1 MLVRVRTGRETRR
14 AEREARKEARRRER
28 EARGAELPRPTAAG
42 EIEAPTVDIAPKDP
56 ILVYFQGASGPV
68 DLDKLDMD
76 SPGLEA
82 LREAGIKLVVPLVSQ
97 GELIGLLNLGA
108 RLSEQEYSTDDRKLL
123 ENLAAQAAPAV
134 RVAQLV
140 RQQQAEARERQR
152 MEQELQVAKL
162 IQQNFLPKE
171 LPQLPGWQVEAYY
184 RPAREVGGDF
194 YDFIELPEGQV
205 GIVVG
210 DVTDKG
216 VPAAMVMAATR
227 SVVRA
232 AATRLVAPGAV
243 LERVNE
249 LLQPDMPPNMFV
261 TCLYGVLD
269 PASGRLRF
277 ANAGHNLPYLRTG
290 EGVAELRATGMPLGL
305 MPGMTYEENEA
316 VIGGAATILLHSDGL
331 AEAHDPE
338 GNMFGFPRLAGLI
351 EEHPG
356 GPALIDELLSDLDRF
371 TGEGWEQE
379 DDVTLVLLHHTANAA
394 ASAGRAEPAERSDE
408 SGEDDIR
415 TLAEFDVP
423 SERGNERLAM
433 ERVADA
439 IVGMDLPPARL
450 ERLKTAVAEATMNA
464 MEHGNGYRSE
474 IPVSIKVLASDAT
487 LSVRITDRGGG
498 RPIPEAEVPDLD
510 AKLAGEQSPR
520 GWGLFLIKN
529 MVDDVHVAS
538 DDTHHTVELVLNLKG
553 AGHDDEPV

>member
-1 MLVRVRTGRETRR
+1 MLVRVRTGREGRR
-14 AEREARKEARRRER
+14 AERAARKKARKLER
-28 EARGAELPRPTAAG
+28 EAQRAGAPRLPGIG
-42 EIEAPTVDIAPKDP
+42 EIEAPTVDIAPNDP

-68 DLDKLDMD
+68 DLDNLDMD
-76 SPGLEA
+76 SPGLLA
-82 LREAGIKLVVPLVSQ
+82 LRGAGIKLVVPLISQ

-140 RQQQAEARERQR
+140 RQQEAEARERQR
-152 MEQELQVAKL
+152 MEQELQVARL

-171 LPQLPGWQVEAYY
+171 LPNLPGWQVEAYY

-194 YDFIELPEGQV
+194 YDFIELPEGRL

-249 LLQPDMPPNMFV
+249 LLEPDMPPNMFV

-277 ANAGHNLPYLRTG
+277 ANAGHNLPYLRTE

-316 VIGGAATILLHSDGL
+316 AVGGGQTILLHSDGL

-338 GNMFGFPRLAGLI
+338 GNMFGLPRLAGLI
-351 EEHPG
+351 EAHPG
-356 GPALIDELLSDLDRF
+356 GPTLIEELLSDLDRF

-379 DDVTLVLLHHTANAA
+379 DDVTLVLLQHTAAAA
-394 ASAGRAEPAERSDE
+394 ASGGGAESAKRPDSSPEDE
-408 SGEDDIR
+408 VR
-415 TLAEFDVP
+415 TVAEFDLP

-439 IVGMDLPPARL
+439 IQGLGLAPARL

-464 MEHGNGYRSE
+464 MEHGNGYRAE
-474 IPVSIKVLASDAT
+474 VPVSIKVLASGAA

-529 MVDDVHVAS
+529 MVDHVFVAS
-538 DDTHHTVELVLNLKG
+538 DDTHHTVELVLSLKG
-553 AGHDDEPV
+553 AGHDDESV

>member
-1 MLVRVRTGRETRR
+1 MLVRVRTGREARR
-14 AEREARKEARRRER
+14 AEREARKDARRRER
-28 EARGAELPRPTAAG
+28 EARGELPRSTAAG
-42 EIEAPTVDIAPKDP
+42 EIEVPTVNIAPNDP

-76 SPGLEA
+76 SPGLEE
-82 LREAGIKLVVPLVSQ
+82 LRAAGIKLVVPLVSQ

-194 YDFIELPEGQV
+194 YDFIELPEGRV

-232 AATRLVAPGAV
+232 AATGLVAPGAV

-249 LLQPDMPPNMFV
+249 LLEPDMPPNMFV

-351 EEHPG
+351 KEHPG

-379 DDVTLVLLHHTANAA
+379 DDVTLVLLHHTANTA
-394 ASAGRAEPAERSDE
+394 ASAGRVEPAEHSDE
-408 SGEDDIR
+408 SGEDEVR

-439 IVGMDLPPARL
+439 IVGIDLPPARL

-474 IPVSIKVLASDAT
+474 VPVSIKVLASNAT

-498 RPIPEAEVPDLD
+498 RPIPQAEVPDLD

-529 MVDDVHVAS
+529 MVDDVHVTS
-538 DDTHHTVELVLNLKG
+538 DDTHHTVELVVDLKESG
-553 AGHDDEPV
+553 T